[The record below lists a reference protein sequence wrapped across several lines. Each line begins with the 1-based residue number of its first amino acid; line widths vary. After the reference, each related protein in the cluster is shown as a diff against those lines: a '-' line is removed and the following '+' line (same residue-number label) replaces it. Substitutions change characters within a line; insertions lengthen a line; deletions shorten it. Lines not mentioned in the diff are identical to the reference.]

1 MPPLSQYVTVT
12 PETLN
17 KITWTLLVIV
27 LLTIARYIGTILI
40 KQQTEDAMKIYH
52 GRRAIMYLYTLLIL
66 LLVGMIWTRGLVSLV
81 NFLGL
86 VSAGVAIAMHDT
98 IANVAGWLFILLRKP
113 FKVGDRIEID
123 DISGDVI
130 DIRVFQFSVVEI
142 GNWVDAEQSTGRIV
156 HVPNSLVL
164 RQPLANYHIGFEYI
178 WNEIPVLVTFESDW
192 KKAKLLLRG
201 IAHQY
206 AEHLSV
212 GAQEQL
218 RRATSKYMIF
228 YGALTPTVYTSVKDS
243 GVLLTIRYMVTP
255 RQRRS
260 SAEHI
265 WEAILDEF
273 AADPAIELAYPTTR
287 FYRQSEGAESG
298 RTTGDRGA

>member
-1 MPPLSQYVTVT
+1 MPSLSQYVTIS

-17 KITWTLLVIV
+17 KIIWTLFVVV
-27 LLTIARYIGTILI
+27 LLTISRSVAILVI
-40 KQQTEDAMKIYH
+40 RRQTEDAMKRYH
-52 GRRAIMYLYTLLIL
+52 ARRAVMYIYG
-66 LLVGMIWTRGLVSLV
+66 LLVLVLIGAIWTRGLVSLV
-81 NFLGL
+81 SFLGL

-98 IANVAGWLFILLRKP
+98 IANVAGWLFILARRP

-123 DISGDVI
+123 GISGDVI
-130 DIRVFQFSVVEI
+130 DVRVFQFSLVEI

-164 RQPLANYHIGFEYI
+164 REPLANYHIGFEYI
-178 WNEIPVLVTFESDW
+178 WNEIPVLITFESDW
-192 KKAKLLLRG
+192 KKAKQLLRR
-201 IAHQY
+201 IARQY
-206 AEHLSV
+206 AEHLSA

-218 RRATSKYMIF
+218 RRAASKYMIF
-228 YGALTPTVYTSVKDS
+228 YGALTPTVYTSVKES
-243 GVLLTIRYMVTP
+243 GVLLTVRYMVAP

-273 AADPAIELAYPTTR
+273 AADPTIELAYPTTR
-287 FYRQSEGAESG
+287 FYTAPAH
-298 RTTGDRGA
+298 DPHP